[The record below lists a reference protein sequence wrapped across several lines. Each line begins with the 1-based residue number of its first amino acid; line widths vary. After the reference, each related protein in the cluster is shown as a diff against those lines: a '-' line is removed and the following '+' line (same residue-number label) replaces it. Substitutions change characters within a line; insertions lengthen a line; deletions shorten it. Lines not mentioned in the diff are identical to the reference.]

1 MEIRAQEGS
10 TYSSAVDGCGGRVR
24 LLNGDPEAYFIAG
37 GDFMIV
43 GPEPRLIGARNR
55 VEGTVRE
62 CEVRPLVRMPSS
74 VCLRLLLA
82 NFEGTKRD
90 LSYSQR

>member
-1 MEIRAQEGS
+1 MKIRSSEGS
-10 TYSSAVDGCGGRVR
+10 TYSSAVDGSGGRVR

-62 CEVRPLVRMPSS
+62 CEVRPLIRMPCSI
-74 VCLRLLLA
+74 CLGLL
-82 NFEGTKRD
+82 
-90 LSYSQR
+90 